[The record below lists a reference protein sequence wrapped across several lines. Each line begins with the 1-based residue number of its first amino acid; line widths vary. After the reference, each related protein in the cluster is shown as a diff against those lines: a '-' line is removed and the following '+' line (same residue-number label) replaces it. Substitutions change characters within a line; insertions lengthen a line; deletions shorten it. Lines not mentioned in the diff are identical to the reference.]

1 MTTMIRYGAAA
12 AGAVLLTLLVTWPL
26 ARCLSSCLG
35 PPPDTLVSTYFL
47 AWVARALTTSGVAL
61 LDAPMFA
68 PYSNTLA
75 LGEYIPAYAP
85 IAIPVIALT
94 GNPVVAHNVVLL
106 VLYATTALGVYTLA
120 RYLLG
125 ADGPAALAGVGF
137 AFSARLLDQSYN
149 LQTMS
154 IAWVPW
160 LFLALERFA
169 ERPSLPRA
177 TLLLPL
183 GLGLALSSMN
193 MFVFTG
199 VTVLV
204 WLGVATMQGR
214 VGLRHAT
221 RLVAVG
227 APGTAL
233 LWAYVAPYRRVARE
247 WQVER
252 TLADVESGGTT
263 LAHAMRLPPESLLHW
278 VTSGGSGGG
287 SPVESVLLGIVLT
300 TLAALGL
307 AGLWWRRRD
316 GSRALAP
323 YVVIGGVA
331 LVLAFGP
338 TLHTGWGSLPLP
350 YRALY
355 ASIPGFDA
363 IRTPARFLLYVD
375 LALALLAGAGTAR
388 VLMRVAPRW
397 RTIGLL
403 AILVL
408 VLLES
413 VLIPFPGAVPRLD
426 PAALPETYRW
436 LRAAPPGTVA
446 LGVPMGDW
454 VNVAASALH
463 LRRTVNGWSSFEP
476 PRYRDLAAAME
487 AFPDPRTLALVR
499 GVGADVIILADRTW
513 LTPARAARLVEF
525 AGSIRPERV
534 FPTHVAYRVGGP
546 APPGPE
552 TLTVETRIDGA
563 RACAVLRNAGPD
575 WLPLYPA
582 RRLTLGPA
590 ASGGAPVSSVT
601 WLPLD
606 LAPGA
611 EHVECL
617 ESGPP
622 HEISGTIEGG
632 GRRFRFTVRPGQ
644 TTALREETG
653 R

>member
-1 MTTMIRYGAAA
+1 MPGIFS
-12 AGAVLLTLLVTWPL
+12 
-26 ARCLSSCLG
+26 AR
-35 PPPDTLVSTYFL
+35 
-47 AWVARALTTSGVAL
+47 
-61 LDAPMFA
+61 
-68 PYSNTLA
+68 
-75 LGEYIPAYAP
+75 
-85 IAIPVIALT
+85 
-94 GNPVVAHNVVLL
+94 
-106 VLYATTALGVYTLA
+106 
-120 RYLLG
+120 
-125 ADGPAALAGVGF
+125 DGPAALAGVGF

-177 TLLLPL
+177 SLLLPL

-193 MFVFTG
+193 MFAFTG

-214 VGLRHAT
+214 VGLRHVA
-221 RLVAVG
+221 RLVVVG
-227 APGTAL
+227 APGAAL
-233 LWAYVAPYRRVARE
+233 LWAYVAPYRRAARE

-278 VTSGGSGGG
+278 VASGGPGGG
-287 SPVESVLLGIVLT
+287 GPVESVLLGIVLT
-300 TLAALGL
+300 ALAGLGL
-307 AGLWWRRRD
+307 AGLWAGRRE
-316 GSRALAP
+316 GGRALVP

-338 TLHTGWGSLPLP
+338 TLRTGWGSLPLP

-355 ASIPGFDA
+355 AFVPGFDA

-388 VLMRVAPRW
+388 VLMRIAPRW
-397 RTIGLL
+397 RTMGLL
-403 AILVL
+403 ALLVL
-408 VLLES
+408 VLLEA

-426 PAALPETYRW
+426 PAALPEAYRW

-454 VNVAASALH
+454 ANVAASALH

-487 AFPDPRTLALVR
+487 TFPDARTLALVR
-499 GVGADVIILADRTW
+499 GVGADVVILVDRTW

-525 AGSIRPERV
+525 ASGLRPERV
-534 FPTHVAYRVGGP
+534 FPTHVAYRVSGP
-546 APPGPE
+546 SPPGPE
-552 TLTVETRIDGA
+552 VLAVEARIDGA

-575 WLPLYPA
+575 WMPLYPA
-582 RRLTLGPA
+582 RRLTLVVAG
-590 ASGGAPVSSVT
+590 SGGAPTPRVA

-617 ESGPP
+617 ESGTPQ
-622 HEISGTIEGG
+622 EISGTIEGG
-632 GRRFRFTVRPGQ
+632 GRRFRFTVRPGE
-644 TTALREETG
+644 TATLREETG